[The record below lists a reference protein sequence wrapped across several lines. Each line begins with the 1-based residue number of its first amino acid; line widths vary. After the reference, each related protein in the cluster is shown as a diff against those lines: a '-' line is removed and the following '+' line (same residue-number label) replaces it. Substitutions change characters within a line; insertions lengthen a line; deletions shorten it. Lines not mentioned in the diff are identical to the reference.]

1 VDADQLSGVELFAPL
16 SAEERE
22 RVAHWADVIEVETG
36 HHLIRRDGFG
46 YEFFVILDG
55 SAEVMD
61 GEVHLADMTTG
72 DFFGEIA
79 LTETPRRSASVR
91 ATTPMRLM
99 VMGRPEFASMT
110 SHMPLVAER
119 IHTRIAER
127 LENSGLK

>member
-1 VDADQLSGVELFAPL
+1 MDANQLSALELFAQL
-16 SAEERE
+16 SPEERE
-22 RVAHWADVIEVETG
+22 RVAHWADEIEVDTG

-55 SAEVMD
+55 NAEVMD
-61 GEVHLADMTTG
+61 GDVHLADLKAG

-79 LTETPRRSASVR
+79 LIEQPRRSASVR
-91 ATTPMRLM
+91 ATSPMRLM

-119 IHTRIAER
+119 IHARIAER
-127 LENSGLK
+127 MDNSKLK